1 VSRSYTVIVVAAL
14 LLGALVA
21 PVAYGTAKEYGES
34 TDKVA
39 VIEIGATIAPAT
51 AEPVEAQLQEARQ
64 NESIE
69 AVVLEVSTPGGGLS
83 ATESLAL
90 EVERTAAEMPVVVS
104 VSQIAAS
111 GGYYVSAPADEIVA
125 NPSALVG
132 SVGINFAY
140 VDAAAPAGTT
150 IQSGPDKSGGY
161 TESEAIEMAD
171 VMVEGFYG
179 TVLEHRGEK
188 LQLTEEELAY
198 AKVYPSQEALH
209 NGMIDRIGTRDTA
222 IQRAAERAGLDRYE
236 VVELDTTPDLSGIP
250 LLAGAEA
257 APGSSEADASQLAD
271 SQLDAEAL
279 IDPAPGV
286 ETPVALALYGTL
298 PEQQT
303 IVTTKGEGTTVSSVE
318 SGTDPDAA
326 PEGGEVTADG

>member
-39 VIEIGATIAPAT
+39 VVEIGATIAPAT

-140 VDAAAPAGTT
+140 VGAAAPAGTT

-250 LLAGAEA
+250 LLAGAETT
-257 APGSSEADASQLAD
+257 PGSSEADASQLAN